1 MVEAG
6 QHAVWWRTLKLRD
19 EVLGASGANDDT
31 TASLFRVV
39 YGKDT
44 TRPLYATASYYGEIT
59 HPTEQLVELLTG
71 LAVRLGGANRD
82 LGRALVRLDQG
93 MGGGKSHACIGAW
106 HLATS
111 PEDLASTD
119 IGREVFARAREEL
132 GADLP
137 KHLGHPH
144 AVVLSGDNM
153 TPAPAT
159 DPEFDGPWAYSLYE
173 RFLWRLFAG
182 RDDRE
187 ALFERYK
194 SFFSSKADIGEAI
207 KAVGRPVLIIFDEI
221 LNYIGDGLEGRN
233 NAELTAQ
240 DMAFLRALTEAVRD
254 TPNTAMLVVMI
265 SSEKDPTTLQGDGET
280 RRQDLEAYLQR
291 NGESMAVNENA
302 DFTAILRR
310 RLFEHSNEAALARA
324 VSAAVD
330 AFTPV
335 LAQGNWKS
343 KVAGILN
350 TRWTKRFAA
359 EVERTFPFHPQLMDL
374 AEGEWANLSG
384 FQQVRS
390 TIKIFSATVSAL
402 SERAERDWT
411 PLLIG
416 PGDIPLSDFETRKA
430 VLTSGLIS
438 NSKTR
443 TNYQSIAQNDV
454 VDLSDRAGAAR
465 VLDMARTG
473 APWREANPRA
483 AERAATMI
491 FLASIAGARG
501 GSRRGASDPE
511 VKAATMVPDAR
522 YGYNDADAVVR
533 ALTDADGSGLA
544 SLELFPGRGGQPPRY
559 YLSTQQRLPMLVR
572 AMRNTITETDRDQAI
587 AKRATHRLRKPPF
600 AMARFLSAQ
609 PGQSHREV
617 LAAAELENARTTR
630 LVVLDPAMYTLGNG
644 TQQPTMD
651 AVRAFLGIGEDH
663 VPTQWASSLV
673 FLVFAARQRGLA
685 RKAAAEYLAYERVLD
700 GPEVEDDSDLK
711 SQAEQGRDKALSRF
725 DDYVERGFQHV
736 LYLAQPDPTVER
748 DVAQRNLDEGTL
760 DGAKVWKV
768 LAEAQKAFPE
778 GKFTGR
784 ALVHNLRDSDY
795 GRPLGEIRDAFWNT
809 PRLGL
814 LPGGE
819 AELREAIYEA
829 VRADELRIVRAGD
842 ETVVVNDLTGIN
854 FSAPTYRL
862 ARPKPKPD
870 PKPTD
875 PSDPRPGGRSGT
887 GGETGSGS
895 GEDSSTGGQDQGEDK
910 VTSPLEQQLMF
921 TVMKNIASDPD
932 AAERLAQIFRR
943 LFDTLDRG
951 AISYLSLSI
960 QAQLPPE
967 QAQEIAHLVQEL
979 GIMPT
984 LRDL

>member
-6 QHAVWWRTLKLRD
+6 QIGVWWRTLKLRE
-19 EVLGASGANDDT
+19 EVLGATGANDDT

-39 YGKDT
+39 YGKGAA
-44 TRPLYATASYYGEIT
+44 RPLYATASYYGKIT
-59 HPTEQLVELLTG
+59 HPTEQLTELLTG
-71 LAVRLGGANRD
+71 LAVRLGGGADRD

-111 PEDLASTD
+111 PEDLADTD
-119 IGREVFARAREEL
+119 IGREVFARAREAL

-137 KHLGHPH
+137 EHLGHPH

-187 ALFERYK
+187 SLFEHYK
-194 SFFSSKADIGEAI
+194 PFFSSKADISEAI
-207 KAVGRPVLIIFDEI
+207 KAIGRPVLIIFDEI

-291 NGESMAVNENA
+291 NGETMAVNENA

-310 RLFEHSNEAALARA
+310 RLFEHSDQAALSHA

-330 AFTPV
+330 AFSPV

-343 KVAGILN
+343 KVAGALS

-359 EVERTFPFHPQLMDL
+359 EAERTFPFHPQLMDL

-390 TIKIFSATVSAL
+390 TIKIFSATVRAL
-402 SERAERDWT
+402 SERAEAGHWT

-443 TNYQSIAQNDV
+443 SNYQSIAQNDV

-465 VLDMARTG
+465 VLDSARTD
-473 APWREANPRA
+473 APWQATNPRA

-511 VKAATMVPDAR
+511 VKAATMVPDAG
-522 YGYNDADAVVR
+522 YGYNDADAVIQ
-533 ALTDADGSGLA
+533 ALTDTDGSGLA

-572 AMRNTITETDRDQAI
+572 AMRNTITEADRDQAI
-587 AKRATHRLRKPPF
+587 AQRATTRLRKGPF
-600 AMARFLSAQ
+600 ALARFLPAQ
-609 PGQSHREV
+609 PGRSHREV
-617 LAAAELENARTTR
+617 LAAAELEKARATR

-644 TQQPTMD
+644 TQRPTMD
-651 AVRAFLGIGEDH
+651 AVRIFLGIGVDH

-700 GPEVEDDSDLK
+700 GPEVEDDGDLK
-711 SQAEQGRDKALSRF
+711 SQAEQGRDQVLSRF

-748 DVAQRNLDEGTL
+748 NVAQRNLDEGTL
-760 DGAKVWKV
+760 DGAKVWDV
-768 LAEAQKAFPE
+768 LAEAQKAFPR

-819 AELREAIYEA
+819 ADLREAIYEA
-829 VRADELRIVRAGD
+829 VRAGELRVVRAGD
-842 ETVVVNDLTGIN
+842 ETVVVDDLTGIN
-854 FSAPTYRL
+854 FNAPTYRL

-870 PKPTD
+870 PKPAD
-875 PSDPRPGGRSGT
+875 PSDPRPGGGSGG
-887 GGETGSGS
+887 GGETDS
-895 GEDSSTGGQDQGEDK
+895 GEDAAGGQDQGEDEDA
-910 VTSPLEQQLMF
+910 SPVEQQLMF
-921 TVMKNIASDPD
+921 TVMKNFASDPD
-932 AAERLAQIFRR
+932 AADRLALIFRR
-943 LFDTLDRG
+943 LFDSLDRG
-951 AISYLSLSI
+951 VMSYLSLSL

-967 QAQEIAHLVQEL
+967 QAQEIAHLAEEL
-979 GIMPT
+979 GIRAT